1 MDGSPSLVTCV
12 CKTQIRTSTL
22 EVMEAVKTWRRSKL
36 CMKLPF
42 VLRGRNYLI
51 KMITG
56 TIIPHTQ
63 PCLSTR
69 WVVSGQQSR
78 CLVGPFSSSSRTRLS
93 SSPASLIKPKTD
105 AHPIRLG
112 ADLDFVHRHE
122 LVLKALGHPM
132 RCNPFILHHTT
143 LCPDPFRGHHAK
155 QPPTGNR
162 KAPPP
167 VPEVNETVG
176 ESDLAR
182 IQDHEKTLLAE
193 LRFTGTVLR
202 PPSPR
207 QLMAWAQGPQS
218 SLPDDGDVKLRSRE
232 LLGMEKRINTVQVN
246 SNITMTQG
254 FTH

>member
-1 MDGSPSLVTCV
+1 MLD
-12 CKTQIRTSTL
+12 
-22 EVMEAVKTWRRSKL
+22 
-36 CMKLPF
+36 
-42 VLRGRNYLI
+42 
-51 KMITG
+51 
-56 TIIPHTQ
+56 
-63 PCLSTR
+63 
-69 WVVSGQQSR
+69 
-78 CLVGPFSSSSRTRLS
+78 
-93 SSPASLIKPKTD
+93 
-105 AHPIRLG
+105 

-155 QPPTGNR
+155 QPLPGSR
-162 KAPPP
+162 KPPPP

-182 IQDHEKTLLAE
+182 IQDHERTLLAE

-218 SLPDDGDVKLRSRE
+218 SLPDDGDVKLRNRE
-232 LLGMEKRINTVQVN
+232 LLGMEKRINTVQVRYN
-246 SNITMTQG
+246 RG
-254 FTH
+254 GTHKTGSILIRMYAVLRGEPTPEAPGPLVCRSILWEYRRPHQ